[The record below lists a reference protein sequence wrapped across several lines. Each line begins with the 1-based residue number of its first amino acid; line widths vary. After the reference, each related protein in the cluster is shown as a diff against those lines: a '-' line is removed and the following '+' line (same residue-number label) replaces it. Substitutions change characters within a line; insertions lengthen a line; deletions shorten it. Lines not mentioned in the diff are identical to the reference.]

1 MSYFTSKKM
10 LQKLTSLFGG
20 IALVMFMACHENT
33 VDSEIVFIGDGDYM
47 YLARVTAP
55 YTESDSQIPPGKL
68 PIQVYVF
75 NDHVREKV
83 GARISRNQVL
93 ATRDKPPGGWGTR
106 QVALQYFQNNTWIY
120 AEDVTEFED
129 HYLLSING
137 EKRTVDLKEVR
148 FPIPVRRY

>member
-1 MSYFTSKKM
+1 MSCFTPKKM
-10 LQKLTSLFGG
+10 TQKLTSLLGG

-55 YTESDSQIPPGKL
+55 YTESDSQIPHGKL
-68 PIQVYVF
+68 PVQVYVF
-75 NDHVREKV
+75 NDRVREKIGSQV
-83 GARISRNQVL
+83 SRNQVL

-106 QVALQYFQNNTWIY
+106 QVALQYFQNDTWIY

-129 HYLLSING
+129 HYLLSIHG
-137 EKRTVDLKEVR
+137 EQRKIDLKAVR
-148 FPIPVRRY
+148 FPIPVRR